1 MSNVGLQ
8 RGAIGS
14 VTWTSSNNVAGNPSF
29 ERGTVVNTLISSGQ
43 HISTKTDI
51 QGHLFGTSSHI
62 EVGANLQFSR
72 ETNQHMI
79 MMTGTAIL
87 SE

>member
-1 MSNVGLQ
+1 MY
-8 RGAIGS
+8 GADGVLYKDS
-14 VTWTSSNNVAGNPSF
+14 FTEKTSFTFV
-29 ERGTVVNTLISSGQ
+29 
-43 HISTKTDI
+43 TKTDI

-62 EVGANLQFSR
+62 EVGANLQFAR